1 VKLSNLEAERRLS
14 NMSETESLEKI
25 IKEKISADHLL
36 YVSMKYTKT
45 CDVMI
50 NLLKRWKI
58 MMDYAFDGILI
69 KAKKKK
75 MIKTIPDAPK
85 LKLDLLKDIFKDEP
99 DMMTALNE
107 YMMFKLIDALK
118 KTKEHEFRKGVCLTV
133 TFKMQEVPINLD
145 KLKEY
150 AEIQENFINFTKD
163 FLTKK

>member
-1 VKLSNLEAERRLS
+1 
-14 NMSETESLEKI
+14 MSEILEQI

-58 MMDYAFDGILI
+58 MIDHSIDGLLE

-75 MIKTIPDAPK
+75 KLKKIPTAPK
-85 LKLDLLKDIFKDEP
+85 IKVDTIKEVFKKEP
-99 DMMTALNE
+99 DVMDAIKE
-107 YMMFKLIDALK
+107 YEMFKLIDILK
-118 KTKEHEFRKGVCLTV
+118 KSKEGEFRKGVCL
-133 TFKMQEVPINLD
+133 KIMYKGEEVRVDLD

-150 AEIQENFINFTKD
+150 SEILERFINYTKL
-163 FLTKK
+163 FLTSK